1 MSIGMR
7 HIADFDFEDS
17 NFGTFWNHLIRDFSG
32 FQWCVAAERML
43 EDALARNTFGIQ
55 GHWNNSP

>member
-1 MSIGMR
+1 MQ
-7 HIADFDFEDS
+7 IADFDFEDS

>member
-1 MSIGMR
+1 MR

-43 EDALARNTFGIQ
+43 EDAREIPLGYRDIGITP
-55 GHWNNSP
+55 HDDPTN